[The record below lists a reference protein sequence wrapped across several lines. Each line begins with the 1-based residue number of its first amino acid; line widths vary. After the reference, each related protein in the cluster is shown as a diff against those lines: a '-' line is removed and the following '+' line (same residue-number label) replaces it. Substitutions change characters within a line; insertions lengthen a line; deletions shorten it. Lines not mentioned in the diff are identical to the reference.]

1 MRRVVRLGW
10 ATILMPAFAQTH
22 VATTIG
28 DLPVGFEPNVGQTDS
43 QVRFLARTPGTIVF
57 FTPTQLGI
65 QIPFEAAGALV
76 TVSVSSG
83 GQASASA
90 TVMLAAV
97 APGIFMASQDGKG
110 AGAVTHVDG
119 SAVTT
124 QNPAHAGELVILYAT

>member
-57 FTPTQLGI
+57 FTPTQLV
-65 QIPFEAAGALV
+65 EDKV
-76 TVSVSSG
+76 
-83 GQASASA
+83 
-90 TVMLAAV
+90 
-97 APGIFMASQDGKG
+97 FMVVPPASQDGKG